1 MGKPVAKRSVGI
13 LGLGIMGSAMAANLL
28 RAGFRVM
35 GYDPVAACR
44 RRHRRAGGI
53 VADNAAEV
61 AGAANFVISS
71 LPSAE
76 ALARVTSEL
85 SGKKHK
91 QLVVIETST
100 LPIAAK
106 ERARKTLAAAGATL
120 LDCPLSGTGA
130 QARVKDL
137 IVFGSGDRA
146 AFNKVVPV
154 LKGFSR
160 GHYYIG
166 RFGNGSKMKFAAN
179 LLVAIHNV
187 STAEA
192 VILARRSGL
201 DPALA
206 VKVLGDGAGSS
217 RMLQV
222 RGPLMVRRS
231 YLPATVTNE
240 TWRKDMKIIGDFVR
254 RMKSPAPLFSATKAL
269 YNAALAQG
277 RGRQDTAAVC
287 AVLERRAVRPSRRR

>member
-1 MGKPVAKRSVGI
+1 MSMAKRTVGMI
-13 LGLGIMGSAMAANLL
+13 GLGIMGSAMAANLL
-28 RAGFRVM
+28 RAGFRVV
-35 GYDPVAACR
+35 GYDPVEACR
-44 RRHRRAGGI
+44 RRHRNAGGV
-53 VADNAAEV
+53 VAGSAEEV
-61 AGAANFVISS
+61 AAAATILISS
-71 LPSAE
+71 LPSSK
-76 ALARVTSEL
+76 ALDVTSRAIK
-85 SGKKHK
+85 GKKI
-91 QLVVIETST
+91 VVETST
-100 LPIAAK
+100 LPIAVK
-106 ERARKTLAAAGATL
+106 EAARRRLAAAGATL

-137 IVFGSGDRA
+137 IVFGSGDRV
-146 AFNKVVPV
+146 AFQKTIPV

-166 RFGNGSKMKFAAN
+166 KFGSGSKMKFAAN

-187 STAEA
+187 SSAEA

-206 VKVLGDGAGSS
+206 VKVLGDGAGAS

-240 TWRKDMKIIGDFVR
+240 TWRKDMKIIGAFVR
-254 RMKSPAPLFSATKAL
+254 QWRSPAPLFSATRRV
-269 YNAALAQG
+269 YNAAMAQG
-277 RGRQDTAAVC
+277 HARHDTAAVC
-287 AVLERRAVRPSRRR
+287 AVLEKQGRKK

>member
-1 MGKPVAKRSVGI
+1 MARAVGLI
-13 LGLGIMGSAMAANLL
+13 GLGIMGSAMAGNLL
-28 RAGFRVM
+28 RAGFKVI

-44 RRHRRAGGI
+44 KRHRKAGGI
-53 VADNAAEV
+53 VAESAGDV
-61 AGAANFVISS
+61 ARSARIVITS
-71 LPSAE
+71 LPSAK
-76 ALARVTSEL
+76 ALLEVADQIEKAERL
-85 SGKKHK
+85 I
-91 QLVVIETST
+91 VVETST
-100 LPIAAK
+100 LPIAIK
-106 ERARKTLAAAGATL
+106 ETARKRLAAAGATL

-137 IVFGSGDRA
+137 IVYGSGDQA
-146 AFNKVVPV
+146 AFRRTVRV

-160 GHYYIG
+160 GHYYVG
-166 RFGNGSKMKFAAN
+166 KFGNGSKMKFAAN

-231 YLPATVTNE
+231 YRPATVTNE
-240 TWRKDMKIIGDFVR
+240 TWKKDMRIIGEFVR
-254 RMKSPAPLFSATKAL
+254 RLKSPAPLFNATKAI
-269 YNAALAQG
+269 YARAMALGFAKA
-277 RGRQDTAAVC
+277 DTAIVC
-287 AVLERRAVRPSRRR
+287 TVLERGPGRASSR

>member
-1 MGKPVAKRSVGI
+1 MKKQSVGM

-28 RAGFRVM
+28 YAGFTVV
-35 GYDPVAACR
+35 GYDPLAVCR
-44 RRHRRAGGI
+44 RRHRKAGGI
-53 VADNAAEV
+53 VAKSADEV
-61 AGAANFVISS
+61 ASRAKVVITS
-71 LPSAE
+71 LPSAKALLE
-76 ALARVTSEL
+76 AANQMIKT
-85 SGKKHK
+85 KHTR
-91 QLVVIETST
+91 QIVIETST
-100 LPIAAK
+100 LPIPVKEAA
-106 ERARKTLAAAGATL
+106 RRRLAAAGMTL

-146 AFNKVVPV
+146 AFMTTVPV

-166 RFGNGSKMKFAAN
+166 KFGNGSKMKFAAN

-187 STAEA
+187 SAAEA

-240 TWRKDMKIIGDFVR
+240 TWKKDMKIIGAFVR
-254 RMKSPAPLFSATKAL
+254 KLGCAAPLFSATKAI
-269 YNAALAQG
+269 YNAAMAQG
-277 RGRQDTAAVC
+277 LARHDTAAVC
-287 AVLERRAVRPSRRR
+287 AVLEKRGKTTA